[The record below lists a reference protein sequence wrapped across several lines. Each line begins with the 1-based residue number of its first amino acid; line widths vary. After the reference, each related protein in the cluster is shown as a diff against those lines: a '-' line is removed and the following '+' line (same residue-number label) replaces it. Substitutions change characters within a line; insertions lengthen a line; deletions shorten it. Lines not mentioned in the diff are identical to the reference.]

1 MTQIPQDQIP
11 QQVLDEAKRQFDVL
25 IKGADTVT
33 PLDGLMQKLIYS
45 IYNKK
50 PLRVKLGVDPTS
62 PDIHLGHTVVFQKL
76 KQFQDF
82 GHTAMFLIG
91 DYTTKIGDPSGK
103 SKTRPVLTD
112 EEIVKN
118 AETYKEQALKIL
130 DAEKT
135 ELVYNSEWLS
145 KLDFADVIRL
155 MARVTA
161 NQMIQRDSFSKRLG
175 KNEPVALHEFVYPL
189 MQGYDS
195 VAMDADVELGGTD
208 QTFNC
213 LMGRQLQ
220 KSYEKTQQIVITMPI
235 LEGLDGIQKM
245 SKSLDNYV
253 GIDDEPR
260 DMFGKIMSNNDE
272 IMWKYYLFFTDKTVE
287 EVEAM
292 KAEVEA
298 GKRHPMD
305 VKKDVAEHVT
315 AQLHSAED
323 AKMARENFE
332 QRFSKNA
339 IPDELDEVKL
349 ELTEATR
356 LVVIMKNI
364 GFAASNS
371 EANRLIKSGAVKIN
385 GEKVEDTSLEINT
398 NFESFILQAG
408 KRRICK
414 LV

>member
-11 QQVLDEAKRQFDVL
+11 QSVLDEAKKQFDVL
-25 IKGADTVT
+25 VKGADTVT

-45 IYNKK
+45 IYYKK
-50 PLRVKLGVDPTS
+50 PLKIKLGVDPTS
-62 PDIHLGHTVVFQKL
+62 PDIHLGHTVVLQKL
-76 KQFQDF
+76 KQFQDL

-112 EEIVKN
+112 EEIVRN

-130 DAEKT
+130 DPERT
-135 ELVYNSEWLS
+135 ELVYNSQWLG

-161 NQMIQRDSFSKRLG
+161 NQMIQRDSFSKRL
-175 KNEPVALHEFVYPL
+175 NANSPVALHEFVYPL

-220 KSYEKTQQIVITMPI
+220 KSYEKEQQIVITMPI
-235 LEGLDGIQKM
+235 LEGLDGVEKM
-245 SKSLDNYV
+245 SKSLNNYV

-272 IMWKYYLFFTDKTVE
+272 IMWKYYLFFTNKTVE
-287 EVEAM
+287 EIEAL
-292 KAEVEA
+292 KAEVAA
-298 GKRHPMD
+298 GKVHPMD
-305 VKKDVAEHVT
+305 VKKNIAEHVT
-315 AQLHSAED
+315 AQLHDEAA

-349 ELTEATR
+349 EITEATR
-356 LVVIMKNI
+356 LAVVIKEV

-385 GEKVEDTSLEINT
+385 GEKVEDMAYMVEPG
-398 NFESFILQAG
+398 FESFILQAG
-408 KRRICK
+408 KRRIAK
-414 LV
+414 IV